1 MWKRYQNGGRENGQ
15 EVPVILQA
23 RGNGRLDRAN
33 ENGKGV
39 HKDTPGDNWGDL
51 NTDMG
56 AWKDTDIFGK

>member
-1 MWKRYQNGGRENGQ
+1 MEGWTGPMTMER
-15 EVPVILQA
+15 
-23 RGNGRLDRAN
+23 
-33 ENGKGV
+33 GV